1 MNKKWIHAA
10 IGFAIMIFFRYLP
23 LNIPEVTDVGM
34 QILGIFFGTLYL
46 WMTSD
51 ALWSS
56 LLSLIMIAFS
66 DFSPVN
72 ASLMNWFG
80 APVLVQMFFLLIAI
94 NILIDHRITDYI
106 SRFFLTRKFSMG
118 KPWILTFMILFCGY
132 ILSIFVGPFTPIF
145 LLWPVMYS
153 LFKDVGIT
161 PEDKYAKLMIIMIVL
176 VSLIGF
182 PVPPYTGNA
191 LALISQFAGVSG
203 GTVMISYGPFFIV
216 CFILGLIAIAVDVL
230 IMRFIFRPNV
240 EPIKSIT
247 LESLNKNPL
256 PPMNK
261 AQKFLSVAYVIMIL
275 TLLLPSVVKGTVLD
289 IGGFFTFLGNGIY
302 AMPIIFV
309 IVASLVEFE
318 GKPLANWRNIM
329 GSFAWPTFFLCAT
342 AIYIGTCLTT
352 ESTGISAC
360 LKYFLSP
367 IFDGMALI
375 TFSIV
380 LLIITCVLTNLCN
393 SLVIGMILEP
403 VIYVYCTTNGMPA
416 APIVSLMIFFVLSSA
431 CLTPSASPFAAMLY
445 SNKEYVNAGHIL
457 KYAGIFVLAETIL
470 VLGIGIPF
478 ANLLITG

>member
-1 MNKKWIHAA
+1 MNKKYIHAI
-10 IGFAIMIFFRYLP
+10 IGFAIMLFFRYLP

-34 QILGIFFGTLYL
+34 QILGIFLGTLYL

-66 DFSPVN
+66 DFAPVN

-94 NILIDHRITDYI
+94 NILIDNQITDYI
-106 SRFFLTRKFSMG
+106 ARFFLTRKFSMG
-118 KPWILTFMILFCGY
+118 KPWILTFMILLAGY

-145 LLWPVMYS
+145 LLWPVLYS
-153 LFKDVGIT
+153 LFKDVGI
-161 PEDKYAKLMIIMIVL
+161 EKKDKYAKLMVIMVVL

-203 GTVMISYGPFFIV
+203 GTVLISYGPFFIT
-216 CFILGLIAIAVDVL
+216 CFTLGLLAIIIDVL
-230 IMRFIFRPNV
+230 IMRFVFRPDVSKLKN
-240 EPIKSIT
+240 IT
-247 LESLNKNPL
+247 MELLNKNPL

-261 AQKFLSVAYVIMIL
+261 GQKFLSLAYVLLIL
-275 TLLLPSVVKGTVLD
+275 SLLLPSVVKGTALD

-309 IVASLVEFE
+309 IVASFVEFN

-329 GSFAWPTFFLCAT
+329 GNFAWPTFFLCAT

-360 LKYFLSP
+360 LNYFLSP
-367 IFDGMALI
+367 LFDGMSLVK
-375 TFSIV
+375 FSIL
-380 LLIITCVLTNLCN
+380 LLILTCLLTNLSN

-403 VIYVYCTTNGMPA
+403 VIYVYCNSNGMPA
-416 APIVSLMIFFVLSSA
+416 APIVTLMIFFVLSSA
-431 CLTPSASPFAAMLY
+431 CLTPSASPFAAMMFG
-445 SNKEYVNAGHIL
+445 NKEYLTSGEIM
-457 KYAGIFVLAETIL
+457 KYCFPLVIAELIL
-470 VLGIGIPF
+470 VLCIGIPM
-478 ANLLITG
+478 ANVLL